1 MTTESG
7 RAGPD
12 GRVCSADSA
21 GCFYKGHTAGSDC
34 PSDSGR
40 QGPSGLGL
48 APLEDQFKDNETR
61 ETKPNPVHFRQGLP
75 K

>member
-1 MTTESG
+1 MAECRPLSEQDKTVQAVST
-7 RAGPD
+7 
-12 GRVCSADSA
+12 
-21 GCFYKGHTAGSDC
+21 KGTDC